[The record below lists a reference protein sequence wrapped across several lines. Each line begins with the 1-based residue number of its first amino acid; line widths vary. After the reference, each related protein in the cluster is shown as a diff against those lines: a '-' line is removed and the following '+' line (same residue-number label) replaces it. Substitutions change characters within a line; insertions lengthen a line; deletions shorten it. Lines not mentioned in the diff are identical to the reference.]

1 MSKVEIPHYMTE
13 ENSICNIDEIE

>member
-13 ENSICNIDEIE
+13 ENSICDVDEIG